1 VAPSPGAAQN
11 PIPGGNL
18 FAVPTFDHLALAV
31 RDPSRSLRFY
41 RETIGVEGT
50 VREEEY
56 GYVITTPAGVAFT
69 LFQGVPPADHGEFHL
84 GVSLPD
90 GDAVRA
96 RREVLRSRGLPEL
109 EWSDEPG
116 YVSIKVRDP
125 DGYIVEIAW
134 DEKHPR
140 A

>member
-1 VAPSPGAAQN
+1 MTVDSVKA
-11 PIPGGNL
+11 NL
-18 FAVPTFDHLALAV
+18 LGVPYLDHIALAV
-31 RDPSRSLRFY
+31 RDPSRSLLFY
-41 RETIGVEGT
+41 RDTIGIQGS

-56 GYVITTPAGVAFT
+56 GFVITTPEGVAFT
-69 LFQGVPPADHGEFHL
+69 LFNGTPPADHGEFHI

-96 RREVLRSRGLPEL
+96 RREELRTLGLAEV

-125 DGYIVEIAW
+125 DGYAVEIAW
-134 DEKHPR
+134 DEKY
-140 A
+140 